1 MAIVERSKPA
11 VLSPDL
17 LGTSFVF
24 RTAEVLGPAVGK
36 PPYEGQQLTVVGF
49 RRRLKN
55 AVMVQDANGNC
66 SLMPLDMV
74 EKALSLQALKASGK
88 GTHSLS
94 TEEHER

>member
-74 EKALSLQALKASGK
+74 EKALSLQALQASREGI
-88 GTHSLS
+88 HSLS